1 MTDSRG
7 GPGTAAPVQGGR
19 ETIPLPPRAAIDVK
33 HVILVLSGKGGVGKT
48 TVSVNLAMALAS
60 HGHATG
66 LLDLDIHGPNVAK
79 MLGLEGQVLPVLGNH
94 LHPVRVTGNLRV
106 VSMAFLLSDRSAPV
120 IWRGPLKM
128 QAIRQFLTEVEWG
141 TLEYMVVDLPPGTGD
156 EALSI
161 AQLAPNLSG
170 AVIVTTPQQVSTL
183 DAGKAISFIRKM
195 EMPVLGIIENM
206 SGFVCPKCG
215 EKIDLFGSGGGEQLA
230 RETGVPILGSIPMDP
245 AVVRSGDEGRP
256 FILQDRD
263 SPTRRALE
271 QVVEA
276 LIRRLDEP
284 AGMTPGGE

>member
-1 MTDSRG
+1 
-7 GPGTAAPVQGGR
+7 
-19 ETIPLPPRAAIDVK
+19 
-33 HVILVLSGKGGVGKT
+33 
-48 TVSVNLAMALAS
+48 
-60 HGHATG
+60 
-66 LLDLDIHGPNVAK
+66 
-79 MLGLEGQVLPVLGNH
+79 
-94 LHPVRVTGNLRV
+94 
-106 VSMAFLLSDRSAPV
+106 
-120 IWRGPLKM
+120 M

-230 RETGVPILGSIPMDP
+230 RETGVPFLGSIPMDP

>member
-1 MTDSRG
+1 MTDSPG
-7 GPGTAAPVQGGR
+7 GAGAAAPTQGGVKA
-19 ETIPLPPRAAIDVK
+19 TPLPPKAAIDVK

-48 TVSVNLAMALAS
+48 TVSVNLAMALADQ
-60 HGHATG
+60 GHVTG

-79 MLGLEGQVLPVLGNH
+79 MLGVEGQCLPVLANR
-94 LHPVRVTGNLRV
+94 LQPVTVTGNLHV
-106 VSMAFLLSDRSAPV
+106 VSMAFCLPDRSAPV
-120 IWRGPLKM
+120 IWRGPVKM

-141 TLEYMVVDLPPGTGD
+141 SLDYLVVDLPPGTGD

-183 DAGKAISFIRKM
+183 DAAKAVSFVRKM

-206 SGFVCPKCG
+206 SGLVCPKCG
-215 EKIDLFGSGGGEQLA
+215 EKINLFGIGGGEQLA
-230 RETGVPILGSIPMDP
+230 RETGVYFLGSIPLDP
-245 AVVRSGDEGRP
+245 EVVRSGDEGRP
-256 FILQDRD
+256 FIHHDRD
-263 SPTRRALE
+263 SPTRSAVE

-284 AGMTPGGE
+284 AHTTSGGE